1 VGTLTLLYDHHVRQL
16 NDRLVHMQHNHYE
29 QIVSTLHVHL
39 DHTNCLEVVIL
50 RGSGGRYS
58 AYRRLTDCD

>member
-1 VGTLTLLYDHHVRQL
+1 
-16 NDRLVHMQHNHYE
+16 MQHNHYE

-50 RGSGGRYS
+50 RGAACDMQRIADTLIATKGVRHGK
-58 AYRRLTDCD
+58 LTLTTATNA